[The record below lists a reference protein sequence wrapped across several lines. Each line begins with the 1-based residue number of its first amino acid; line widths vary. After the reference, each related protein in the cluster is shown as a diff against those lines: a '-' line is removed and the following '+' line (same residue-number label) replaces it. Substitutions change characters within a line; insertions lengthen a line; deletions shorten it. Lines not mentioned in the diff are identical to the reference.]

1 MTYFVSEDTKISEKL
16 IQLMSQSMDI
26 MDQSAVSQ
34 SVSQSVLDRQ
44 TDFGQPA
51 SQPVSQSV
59 LDRQTDFS
67 QQVSQSVLDRQTDFY
82 K

>member
-1 MTYFVSEDTKISEKL
+1 MTYFVSEDSKISGEL
-16 IQLMSQSMDI
+16 IKVISRSVDI
-26 MDQSAVSQ
+26 KDQSASQ
-34 SVSQSVLDRQ
+34 PV
-44 TDFGQPA
+44 

-67 QQVSQSVLDRQTDFY
+67 QPVSQSVLDRQTDLNN